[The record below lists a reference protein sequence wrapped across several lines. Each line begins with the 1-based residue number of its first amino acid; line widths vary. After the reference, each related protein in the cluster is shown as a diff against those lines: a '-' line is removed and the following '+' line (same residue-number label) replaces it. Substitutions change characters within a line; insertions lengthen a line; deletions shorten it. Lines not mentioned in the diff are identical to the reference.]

1 MEPHVRAAL
10 AYIAGRL
17 VSGKNASGVYD
28 YSRTM
33 QIILSGAA
41 QGGVVSIYDHNQGC
55 HISGS
60 ANGLQYLLFH
70 HGLRRHICLTLAGS
84 EFTGH
89 DYGRS
94 PSVSGWVID
103 DGIVVVEPAMSKQFG
118 YTLMVSLDPPW
129 TELENKAE
137 PEEADPEMPPT

>member
-1 MEPHVRAAL
+1 MEPHLRAAM

-41 QGGVVSIYDHNQGC
+41 QGGVVSIFDHDQRC
-55 HISGS
+55 HISGT
-60 ANGLQYLLFH
+60 ANGLQYILFH

-94 PSVSGWVID
+94 TSVSGWVID

-137 PEEADPEMPPT
+137 PQEADPEMPPT